1 MNSDREDLIDFI
13 NYTDSVIQNAVEVM
27 REDIPSQTYT
37 HKGELWKFF
46 VGTGEH
52 FFSPGVRVSLPE
64 PLTQESAAMR
74 ARLKTEKKLKN
85 AFPAKILYEWATDGF
100 LDYGKVDNTTE
111 YKNSIAMGL
120 CQANKLRFVIR
131 YGTSCVIYQCSE
143 SDFDFEP
150 AIAFSIRHNMYM
162 SKDDWCRVFKPA
174 PKIVANI
181 DSNVLPF
188 TVIRKA

>member
-1 MNSDREDLIDFI
+1 MNSDREDLVDFI
-13 NYTDSVIQNAVEVM
+13 NYTDSLIQNSIDVL

-37 HKGELWKFF
+37 HQGELWKFF
-46 VGTGEH
+46 VGTGAH
-52 FFSPGVRVSLPE
+52 FFSPGVHVSLPE

-74 ARLKTEKKLKN
+74 ARLQTDNKLQS
-85 AFPAKILYEWATDGF
+85 AFPAKILYKWATDGF
-100 LDYGKVDNTTE
+100 LDYGTSDDPVN
-111 YKNSIAMGL
+111 YQNSVACGL
-120 CQANKLRFVIR
+120 CHANKLRFAIR

-150 AIAFSIRHNMYM
+150 AIDFSIRHNMYM
-162 SKDDWCRVFKPA
+162 SKDDWYRVFKPA

-188 TVIRKA
+188 RMIN